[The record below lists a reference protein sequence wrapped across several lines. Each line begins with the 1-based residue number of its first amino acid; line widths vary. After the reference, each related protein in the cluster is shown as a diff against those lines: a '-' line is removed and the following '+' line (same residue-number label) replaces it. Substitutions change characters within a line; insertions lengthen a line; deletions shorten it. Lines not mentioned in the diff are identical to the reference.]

1 MKILSR
7 LVFLSL
13 LLFSSGG
20 GIAFSQELPPVRW
33 WREKAIIQLLDL
45 KQDQVDRIETIFRQ
59 NTKTI
64 IDLKAETEKYQFDL
78 GLLMED
84 EPLDKGKVLAMADRL
99 DASRAKLS
107 RIMLTILIDIRNVLT
122 LEQWRKFQEVRPAL
136 RNNRLNA
143 RRRENLPNRAPRN
156 QQPRASVVGENP
168 ADPQ

>member
-1 MKILSR
+1 MKTLSR

-13 LLFSSGG
+13 LLFLYGE
-20 GIAFSQELPPVRW
+20 GIAFSQELPPMRW
-33 WREKAIIQLLDL
+33 WKDKSIIQLLDL
-45 KQDQVDRIETIFRQ
+45 KQDQMDRIEAIFRQ

-78 GLLMED
+78 GMLMED
-84 EPLDKGKVLAMADRL
+84 EPLEKEKVLAMADRL

-107 RIMLTILIDIRNVLT
+107 RIMLTILIDVRKVLT
-122 LEQWRKFQEVRPAL
+122 LEQWRKFQEARPAL

-143 RRRENLPNRAPRN
+143 RRRENLPNRTPRN
-156 QQPRASVVGENP
+156 LPPQAPVAGENP